1 MLSTLP
7 EQKYSMSLQQAI
19 VLLEVFITSIKNIA
33 RARDR
38 APATEE
44 IETRRESTFKV
55 ALAFEEFP
63 LNYNSTWLEWGP
75 HKWSTTTKWVSLI
88 TIYSV
93 GPDDEVQVTERKA
106 LLLDQIDPS
115 RPSIDYFH
123 SSVIMELDNNVQRF
137 ELFKMLLL

>member
-1 MLSTLP
+1 MFYIFISWTSRSLTCAHRFVPNIGWLSRWNIFFFSFIRYDFFFLPQMLSTLP

-63 LNYNSTWLEWGP
+63 LNYSKLHLIRMRYSQVIDN
-75 HKWSTTTKWVSLI
+75 HKMGEYEHNMV
-88 TIYSV
+88 
-93 GPDDEVQVTERKA
+93 
-106 LLLDQIDPS
+106 S
-115 RPSIDYFH
+115 RP
-123 SSVIMELDNNVQRF
+123 
-137 ELFKMLLL
+137 